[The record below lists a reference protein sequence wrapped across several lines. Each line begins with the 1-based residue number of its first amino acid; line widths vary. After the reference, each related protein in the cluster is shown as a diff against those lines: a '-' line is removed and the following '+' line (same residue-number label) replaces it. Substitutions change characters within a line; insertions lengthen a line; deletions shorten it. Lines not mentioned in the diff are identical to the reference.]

1 MQASAPLNVQTD
13 APPANATDLL
23 SGAAMSGMHAG
34 EHAGGGDNG
43 NGNGNGNG
51 TGSGGPGSPNYREP
65 LPLGRVVLGAAAI
78 GLTGALCAAVYYFIL
93 MGCKDF
99 LWRDAAPRLF
109 GWLGGLFGGAAHFP
123 WIVLVTGCGGFLVG
137 VALKFMGRPGEIAA
151 VVDNIHMERG
161 RMDITQTPAMIV
173 VSLLSIVFGGSAGPE
188 APLVQII
195 GSLGSA
201 VGDKLR
207 LNNEDVRTFTFCGM
221 GAALGAFFGAPLGG
235 ALFALEIPHRRGLE
249 YYEAVA
255 PAIIAALLSLLVF
268 SSIVGY
274 EGPIYLFGMSAKLND
289 FSLME
294 GIGLGLAG
302 ALVAAIFILQFKA
315 VERLAHPLEHYPVLL
330 GTLGG
335 VCIGLIAYWFPLTL
349 FWGELQAKSVIGI
362 FQAGAPHSLMHVGMA
377 AAVGFLLLL
386 AFAKMAAVSCTLHG
400 GFRGGFIFPLFF
412 IGACVGMAVSR
423 IFPEVSPPVAVLCM
437 MAAVNVAI
445 TKTPISTTVILTEL
459 SGTSMLPVIAMASFA
474 SFLATTRLS
483 LIRTQR
489 SRPAPAGGEHGSPAV
504 RRVV

>member
-1 MQASAPLNVQTD
+1 MTVTPSGAQKSD
-13 APPANATDLL
+13 ATDLL
-23 SGAAMSGMHAG
+23 SGEPMSGMHAG
-34 EHAGGGDNG
+34 AHGQNGNNGDNG
-43 NGNGNGNG
+43 AGASGNG
-51 TGSGGPGSPNYREP
+51 GSSDFRPP

-78 GLTGALCAAVYYFIL
+78 GLTGALCAAIYYYVL
-93 MGCKDF
+93 MGSKAL
-99 LWRDAAPRLF
+99 LWKHIAPAFGRLF
-109 GWLGGLFGGAAHFP
+109 SPTSHFP
-123 WIVLVTGCGGFLVG
+123 WIALLTGLGGFLVG
-137 VALKFMGRPGEIAA
+137 LALKFMGRPGEIAA

-161 RMDITQTPAMIV
+161 RMDISQTPAMIV

-195 GSLGSA
+195 GSLGSWL
-201 VGDKLR
+201 GDKLR
-207 LNNEDVRTFTFCGM
+207 LRNEDVRTFTFCGM

-249 YYEAVA
+249 YYEALA

-289 FSLME
+289 FSLLE

-302 ALVAAIFILQFKA
+302 ALVAAIFIAQFKA
-315 VERLAHPLEHYPVLL
+315 LERLARPLEHFPVLL
-330 GTLGG
+330 ATLGG
-335 VCIGLIAYWFPLTL
+335 ICIGLIAYAFPLTL
-349 FWGELQAKSVIGI
+349 FWGETQAKSVIGI
-362 FQAGAPHSLMHVGMA
+362 FQPHMPHGLAHAGMA

-386 AFAKMAAVSCTLHG
+386 ALAKMVAVSCTLHG

-412 IGACVGMAVSR
+412 IGACAGMAISR
-423 IFPEVSPPVAVLCM
+423 VFPEVSPPVAVLCM

-489 SRPAPAGGEHGSPAV
+489 SRAVGNSLASDHPSRDVEAPRPAL
-504 RRVV
+504 